1 MSSAKQ
7 EAHNFTMGPILSKLI
22 RFSLPVLFALLL
34 QATYGAVDLMVVGQ
48 FAASSDVAA
57 VATGSNIMLTL
68 TGPLSSFAMG
78 ITVLLG
84 QQIGSGEG
92 GKGGSVIGAGISL
105 FAILGAILS
114 VLLVGFPD
122 AMTALMQTPAEAFQ
136 PTVSYVRI
144 CGAGVLVIVAYNLI
158 GSVFRGIGDSRTP
171 LVAVMIACVF
181 NVAGDLFLV
190 AVCHLGA
197 KGAAMATV
205 AAQGISVLISMLL
218 IRRQQLPFTFSWKMI
233 RVNTG
238 IWRKITTLG
247 LPLAISDL
255 LVGISFMIIQAIVNS
270 LGLIPAAGIGVAE
283 KVCAFIM
290 LVPSSFMQSMAAFTA
305 QNIGAGKSRRALQA
319 LRYGIG
325 ASLVAGAAIGVFTFF
340 RGDLLCGIFSKDPQ
354 VILAGADY
362 LKAYAIDCL
371 FTAIFFVFIG
381 YYNGLGLTKFV
392 MLQGI
397 ISAFCVRVPVSYF
410 MSRVRPVSLF
420 RIGMATPCSSLLQ
433 IAMCLICLVY
443 LKKKKDYRVT
453 EKIWGCRN
461 RCCIS
466 PY

>member
-1 MSSAKQ
+1 
-7 EAHNFTMGPILSKLI
+7 
-22 RFSLPVLFALLL
+22 
-34 QATYGAVDLMVVGQ
+34 
-48 FAASSDVAA
+48 
-57 VATGSNIMLTL
+57 
-68 TGPLSSFAMG
+68 
-78 ITVLLG
+78 
-84 QQIGSGEG
+84 
-92 GKGGSVIGAGISL
+92 
-105 FAILGAILS
+105 
-114 VLLVGFPD
+114 
-122 AMTALMQTPAEAFQ
+122 
-136 PTVSYVRI
+136 
-144 CGAGVLVIVAYNLI
+144 
-158 GSVFRGIGDSRTP
+158 
-171 LVAVMIACVF
+171 
-181 NVAGDLFLV
+181 
-190 AVCHLGA
+190 
-197 KGAAMATV
+197 
-205 AAQGISVLISMLL
+205 
-218 IRRQQLPFTFSWKMI
+218 MI

-325 ASLVAGAAIGVFTFF
+325 ASLIAGAVIGVFTFF

-381 YYNGLGLTKFV
+381 YYNGLGMTKLV

-410 MSRVRPVSLF
+410 MSRIRPVSLF

-453 EKIWGCRN
+453 EKT
-461 RCCIS
+461 
-466 PY
+466 